1 MQRHTRSCL
10 LGGPVDYNGA
20 GQGSPNIRPLRVST
34 RHMTVTRLPL
44 SRMRLNSVRI
54 FQFTRPMS
62 GLLKSGTCLALTILT
77 ILAGADVCGETK
89 PGPDVKA
96 TVSQHFAAG
105 VIDAAGQIGYVD
117 IEGGKIAAIEL
128 ASGQEL
134 WKSQAAMWPLIG
146 VGDELL
152 VLVRSQKDL
161 IVQWREPATGKRLR
175 DSDPIALPA
184 WTTRPIHLSP
194 RCGVLEG
201 QLLLEWL
208 IVEDTGGGIP
218 PLTGSG
224 QVKVELASG
233 QVSAAPFPP
242 TVQLQTLAPKQHQS
256 LGALT
261 FSIVQTME
269 ELQPRFVT
277 YKRTLRAVDATG
289 KQVWERPL
297 PTFTVGP
304 PKP

>member
-1 MQRHTRSCL
+1 
-10 LGGPVDYNGA
+10 
-20 GQGSPNIRPLRVST
+20 
-34 RHMTVTRLPL
+34 MTVTRQPL
-44 SRMRLNSVRI
+44 SSMRINAVGI
-54 FQFTRPMS
+54 FPFTRPIS
-62 GLLKSGTCLALTILT
+62 GLLKSVLCLALTMLT
-77 ILAGADVCGETK
+77 LLAGADVRGETK
-89 PGPDVKA
+89 PAPEAKA
-96 TVSQHFAAG
+96 TVAQHFAAG

-117 IEGGKIAAIEL
+117 MEDGKIAAIEL
-128 ASGQEL
+128 ASGKEL

-152 VLVRSQKDL
+152 VLVRREKDL
-161 IVQWREPATGKRLR
+161 VVQWREPATGKRLR
-175 DSDPIALPA
+175 DSAPITLPA
-184 WTTRPIHLSP
+184 WTTRPIRLAP
-194 RCGVLEG
+194 RCGVLDG

-208 IVEDTGGGIP
+208 VVEDSDGGIP

-242 TVQLQTLAPKQHQS
+242 AVQLQTLAPKPHQS

-269 ELQPRFVT
+269 ELQPMFVT

>member
-1 MQRHTRSCL
+1 
-10 LGGPVDYNGA
+10 
-20 GQGSPNIRPLRVST
+20 
-34 RHMTVTRLPL
+34 MTVTSLP
-44 SRMRLNSVRI
+44 RPRTPIHTVHVMPSVQLR
-54 FQFTRPMS
+54 S
-62 GLLKSGTCLALTILT
+62 ELLGIGMCLALTVLMLI
-77 ILAGADVCGETK
+77 AGAELRGESK
-89 PGPDVKA
+89 PGPEAKA

-117 IEGGKIAAIEL
+117 NGGGKITAIEL
-128 ASGQEL
+128 ASGKEL
-134 WKSQAAMWPLIG
+134 WKSEAEMWPLIG

-152 VLVRSQKDL
+152 VLVRREKDL
-161 IVQWREPATGKRLR
+161 VVQWREPATGKRLR

-184 WTTRPIHLSP
+184 WTTRSIHLAP

-208 IVEDTGGGIP
+208 VVEDTDGGIA

-224 QVKVELASG
+224 RAKVELASG
-233 QVSAAPFPP
+233 QVSATPFPP
-242 TVQLQTLAPKQHQS
+242 AVQLQTLAPKQHQS
-256 LGALT
+256 LGAMT
-261 FSIVQTME
+261 FSIVQTTE
-269 ELQPRFVT
+269 ELQPQFVT
-277 YKRTLRAVDATG
+277 YKRTLRAVDAMG